1 MHRTEFSKPHEPS
14 IRSAEIRI
22 RLYVSGH
29 SEYTRGVLNTLE
41 QVVRQ
46 YDPAELIVDVLD
58 AGEADETERVFF
70 PPMLVVEEGRERA
83 RRTIVVGDL
92 LQPRVIGDL
101 LASYGVQPRA

>member
-1 MHRTEFSKPHEPS
+1 MHRTGFSKPHEPS

-29 SEYTRGVLNTLE
+29 SEYTRSVLNTLE

-46 YDPAELIVDVLD
+46 YDPEELIVDIRD
-58 AGEADETERVFF
+58 AREADETERVFF
-70 PPMLVVEEGRERA
+70 TPMLIVEEGQERA

-92 LQPRVIGDL
+92 LQRRVISGL